1 MRYGDTALSVLVN
14 EPTIPHDREGYVLYR
29 SPLFDDWLPVKG
41 SLLPSNNQILKAVF
55 LAQARRYQHQ
65 IVEVQ
70 KAMSVKAD
78 CLVRDR

>member
-1 MRYGDTALSVLVN
+1 MRFGDTTLSTLVN
-14 EPTIPHDREGYVLYR
+14 EPTVPHDRGGYVLCR
-29 SPLFDDWLPVKG
+29 SPLLDDWLPLKG
-41 SLLPSNNQILKAVF
+41 SLLPSNNQIVKALF
-55 LAQARRYQHQ
+55 FAQARRYQHQ